1 MSPEVSSAI
10 NNIFYLVLFLVG
22 ITIYFMWRWG
32 ETCRT
37 KVQVLVVKADGH
49 GEYEY
54 AKQEGGSVSL
64 RKPGSDTIR
73 MWPINE
79 LATIMVPY
87 PNNGLV
93 PKFLEKS
100 IRQVTVDEKD
110 WEPMINRSQ
119 YRGNIASPDVIGTL
133 REFADEIENADQR
146 QLLLS
151 YTEVLIAAPT
161 RELIASPAV
170 LGNLVHE
177 KVTEALITVNK
188 QIIDN
193 LSKLIKRMSKVVS
206 PSTIYIC
213 TGIVLV
219 AIGGFAYWLAPQIAE
234 ISRALSGS

>member
-1 MSPEVSSAI
+1 MSPETSMAI
-10 NNIFYLVLFLVG
+10 NNIFYLVLFLVA
-22 ITIYFMWRWG
+22 ITVYFMWRWG

-64 RKPGSDTIR
+64 RKPGTDTIR

-79 LATIMVPY
+79 LSTIMVPY

-93 PKFLEKS
+93 PHFLEKS

-119 YRGNIASPDVIGTL
+119 FRGNIASPDVINNL
-133 REFADEIENADQR
+133 AEFAEEIENEEKR
-146 QLLLS
+146 EL
-151 YTEVLIAAPT
+151 LIAYTRTLIVAPT

-193 LSKLIKRMSKVVS
+193 LSKLIKRMSKVAT
-206 PSTIYIC
+206 PGTIYIC
-213 TGIVLV
+213 TGIILA
-219 AIGGFAYWLAPQIAE
+219 AIGGFVYWLAPQLTE
-234 ISRALSGS
+234 ILRSVSSG